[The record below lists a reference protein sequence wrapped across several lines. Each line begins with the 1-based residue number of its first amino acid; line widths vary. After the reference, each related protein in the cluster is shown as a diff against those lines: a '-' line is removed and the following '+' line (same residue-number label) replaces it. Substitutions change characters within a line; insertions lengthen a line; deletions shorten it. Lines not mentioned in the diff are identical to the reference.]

1 MAINS
6 GRLVVEPTTV
16 RSNVLSQP
24 VQASKYDPGGNY
36 VNVVN
41 GAIIIINTE
50 ARYEG
55 QVYFQRLDAGSNI
68 YNYIMYVVVDINGV
82 LTWVL
87 ADLTT
92 KQGVYSAEAF
102 DPMYPS

>member
-24 VQASKYDPGGNY
+24 VQASKYAPGGTY
-36 VNVVN
+36 INVVN
-41 GAIIIINTE
+41 GAVTLVNTQ

-55 QVYFQRLDAGSNI
+55 QVYFQRLDGDDNF
-68 YNYIMYVVVDINGV
+68 YNYTMYVVVDIGGV

-92 KQGVYSAEAF
+92 KQGVYSAEPF